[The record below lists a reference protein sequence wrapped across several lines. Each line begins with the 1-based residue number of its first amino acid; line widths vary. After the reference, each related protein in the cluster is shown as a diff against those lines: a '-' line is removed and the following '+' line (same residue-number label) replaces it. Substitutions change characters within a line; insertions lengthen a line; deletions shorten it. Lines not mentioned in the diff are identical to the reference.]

1 MKNYYRIKGY
11 DPKHDFMFV
20 LDSYGMFEKKWQF
33 SSFLIHHGL
42 KVIDI
47 LDISE
52 TSEIQSIPNDKLHLY
67 LIKTNGDRVT
77 NF

>member
-11 DPKHDFMFV
+11 DPKHDFTFV

-33 SSFLIHHGL
+33 SSFLIQHGL

-47 LDISE
+47 LEIPDTIGI
-52 TSEIQSIPNDKLHLY
+52 TSFEVDNLHLY
-67 LIKTNGDRVT
+67 LRTNMKDKQH
-77 NF
+77 